1 MDFLIELVITLLIVL
16 GSLFLL
22 VGSVGLIKLRDLMTR
37 LHAPTKATT
46 LGIGSILFAS
56 MVHFVAIQQA
66 PSVHEVLIILFLFL
80 TAPVTAHFI
89 AKAHLHKHMQDG
101 EGLPS
106 TERDYGWSTFDPGP
120 GRHGDRESTAAETDS
135 EPRKS

>member
-1 MDFLIELVITLLIVL
+1 MGTLIELFITLLIVL

-22 VGSVGLIKLRDLMTR
+22 VGSIGLIKLRELMTR

-56 MVHFVAIQQA
+56 MIHFVAIEQT
-66 PSVHEVLIILFLFL
+66 PSIHEVLIILFLFL

-89 AKAHLHKHMQDG
+89 AKAHLHQHMRDG
-101 EGLPS
+101 ADLPS

-120 GRHGDRESTAAETDS
+120 GARDRGATEDADGPELD
-135 EPRKS
+135 ER